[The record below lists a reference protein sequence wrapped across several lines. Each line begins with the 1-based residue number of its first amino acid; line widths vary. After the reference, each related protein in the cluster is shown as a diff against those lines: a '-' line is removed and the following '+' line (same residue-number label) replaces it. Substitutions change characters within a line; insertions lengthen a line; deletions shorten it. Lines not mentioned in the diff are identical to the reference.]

1 MIVVKL
7 RAKFEFKTPHLFL
20 FLSGMLL
27 LLKFEVE
34 NSKLTIACSSFDLSI
49 FIHIFPIYC
58 TSRYCKLG
66 PFNLQRSQDSKACS
80 CDLWVNRARMLLAR
94 WKGARLWV
102 ELLFLWTSAKLGS
115 LKIIVRESK
124 CNLAILHVPPELAL
138 FGKQNFFS
146 FFLSF
151 TFPSAVT
158 LFMGQASEKERQI
171 FMDFFI
177 WLECTCMECSMS
189 DDLCFLK

>member
-7 RAKFEFKTPHLFL
+7 RAKFQFKTPHLFL

-66 PFNLQRSQDSKACS
+66 PFNLQRSQDSKAC

-138 FGKQNFFS
+138 FGKQNFF
-146 FFLSF
+146 FFLSEF
-151 TFPSAVT
+151 HIPICCETFHGTS
-158 LFMGQASEKERQI
+158 FRQGETN
-171 FMDFFI
+171 FHGFFI
-177 WLECTCMECSMS
+177 WLECTCMECSIS

>member
-1 MIVVKL
+1 M
-7 RAKFEFKTPHLFL
+7 
-20 FLSGMLL
+20 
-27 LLKFEVE
+27 
-34 NSKLTIACSSFDLSI
+34 
-49 FIHIFPIYC
+49 YC

-66 PFNLQRSQDSKACS
+66 PFNLQRSQDSKAC

-138 FGKQNFFS
+138 FGKQNFF
-146 FFLSF
+146 FFLSEF
-151 TFPSAVT
+151 HIPICCETFHGTS
-158 LFMGQASEKERQI
+158 FRQGETN
-171 FMDFFI
+171 FHGFFI
-177 WLECTCMECSMS
+177 CYLFIY
-189 DDLCFLK
+189 LFLQERWRSRLPVCISARPYDSLLLSFPVHEIHGWK

>member
-7 RAKFEFKTPHLFL
+7 RAKFQFKTPHLFL

-66 PFNLQRSQDSKACS
+66 PFNLQRSQDSKAC

-102 ELLFLWTSAKLGS
+102 ELLFLWTSAKSGS
-115 LKIIVRESK
+115 PKLLSVKVKGS
-124 CNLAILHVPPELAL
+124 LAILHVPPELAI
-138 FGKQNFFS
+138 F
-146 FFLSF
+146 
-151 TFPSAVT
+151 
-158 LFMGQASEKERQI
+158 EK
-171 FMDFFI
+171 
-177 WLECTCMECSMS
+177 
-189 DDLCFLK
+189 